1 MEENSFQVYG
11 NRRVIFW
18 LSGEMCEKPE
28 ELILSPSFRKFLD
41 LALKNL
47 QRRKSP
53 LLQIFGET
61 RITEKALEKLI
72 ETFLYLTK
80 LEGQKVPQIVEG
92 SETFFRDQELFN
104 DFVEYLYNYWRHFE
118 RFVIVSDTARD
129 TFDQRPY
136 RTFNET
142 IERLTHLVRG
152 VYRDIQEHI
161 TYQHPRVYRQAQA
174 GADVAAI
181 ASPKEITFPGSVY
194 DPLQQVPIIRQVLLY
209 PPLVLEPPNNK
220 RTGQFQKVEDNPFP
234 EGYVFHPRKWI
245 CYPAKV
251 GELTILVYFH
261 ETFFELGFSLCNLF
275 QLAGDEDLK
284 RPPDGIYLYGLP
296 EHFLSEHAPLPTV
309 FYDDQEHDL
318 ILGAVPDSEMF
329 GYFGYLK
336 KMILT
341 QHNVKI
347 MKKGRLPFHGALAS
361 IYMEGKKANVLI
373 MGESGAGKSETLEAL
388 RVLGQGRVG
397 EISIIADDMGSV
409 KLDDQGCA
417 LGYGTEIGAFV
428 RLDDLQPGYAFGQI
442 GRAIFMSP
450 SETNARAL
458 LPVNLYNNIIKGEP
472 LDIILYANNYQEV
485 DESRPV
491 IEQFSSPEKALE
503 VFRAGRVMSKG
514 TTTSKG
520 LIGTYFA
527 NIFGAPQ
534 YKNLHE
540 EIAKHYFE
548 SFFEHGLFVG
558 ELRTRLGLEG
568 WEQKGPAAAAECLL
582 DLMDRLQL

>member
-1 MEENSFQVYG
+1 MEESSFRVYG
-11 NRRVIFW
+11 DRRVIFW
-18 LSGEMCEKPE
+18 LSGSMCEKPE
-28 ELILSPSFRKFLD
+28 ELILSQPFRQFLS
-41 LALKNL
+41 LAIQNL

-53 LLQIFGET
+53 LLRIFGELPAT
-61 RITEKALEKLI
+61 GKGLDLLL

-80 LEGQKVPQIVEG
+80 LEGKKVPRIVEG
-92 SETFFRDQELFN
+92 SEVFFWDPESFN

-152 VYRDIQEHI
+152 VYRDVQEHI
-161 TYQHPRVYRQAQA
+161 TYQHPRVYRQASA

-181 ASPKEITFPGSVY
+181 ASPKEIALPGSAY
-194 DPLQQVPIIRQVLLY
+194 RALQQVPIIRQVLLY

-220 RTGQFQKVEDNPFP
+220 RSGQFKRVMENPLP
-234 EGYVFHPRKWI
+234 PGYSFHPRKWV

-251 GELTILVYFH
+251 GELTVLVYFQ
-261 ETFFELGFSLCNLF
+261 EKFFELGFSLCNLF

-284 RPPDGIYLYGLP
+284 QPPDGIYLYGLP
-296 EHFLSEHAPLPTV
+296 EEFLSAYDPLPTV
-309 FYDDQEHDL
+309 FYDDEEHDL
-318 ILGAVPDSEMF
+318 ILGAVPDREMF

-341 QHNVKI
+341 QHNVKM
-347 MKKGRLPFHGALAS
+347 MKMGRLPFHGALAK
-361 IYMEGKKANVLI
+361 MCVDGKEASVLI

-388 RVLGQGRVG
+388 RVLGEERVG

-409 KLDDQGCA
+409 KLDDRGRA

-485 DESRPV
+485 DETYPV
-491 IEQFSSPEKALE
+491 IERFSTPEEALD
-503 VFRAGRVMSKG
+503 VFRAGKVMSKG
-514 TTTSKG
+514 TTTAEG

-527 NIFGAPQ
+527 NVFGPPQ
-534 YKNLHE
+534 YRSLHE
-540 EIAKHYFE
+540 GIAERFFE
-548 SFFEHGLFVG
+548 SFFEQGLYVG

-568 WEQKGPAAAAECLL
+568 WEQKGPAAAAEGLL
-582 DLMDRLQL
+582 TLIDRL

>member
-1 MEENSFQVYG
+1 MEESSFRVYG
-11 NRRVIFW
+11 DRRVIFW
-18 LSGEMCEKPE
+18 LSGSMCEKPE
-28 ELILSPSFRKFLD
+28 ELIRSQPFRQFLR
-41 LALKNL
+41 LAIQNL

-53 LLQIFGET
+53 LLRIFGELPT
-61 RITEKALEKLI
+61 TGEGLDLLL

-80 LEGQKVPQIVEG
+80 LEGKKVPRIVEG
-92 SETFFRDQELFN
+92 SEVFFRDPESFN

-118 RFVIVSDTARD
+118 RFVIVSDTPRD

-152 VYRDIQEHI
+152 VYRDVQEHI
-161 TYQHPRVYRQAQA
+161 TYQHPRVYRQASA

-181 ASPKEITFPGSVY
+181 ASPKDIALPGSAY
-194 DPLQQVPIIRQVLLY
+194 RALQQVPIIRQVLLY

-220 RTGQFQKVEDNPFP
+220 RSGQFKRVMENPLP
-234 EGYVFHPRKWI
+234 AGYSFHPRKWV

-251 GELTILVYFH
+251 GELTILVYFQ
-261 ETFFELGFSLCNLF
+261 EKFFELGFSLCNLF
-275 QLAGDEDLK
+275 QLAADEDLK

-296 EHFLSEHAPLPTV
+296 EEFLSAYDPLPTV
-309 FYDDQEHDL
+309 FYDDEEHDL
-318 ILGAVPDSEMF
+318 ILGAVPDREMF

-341 QHNVKI
+341 QHNIKM
-347 MKKGRLPFHGALAS
+347 MKMGRLPFHGALAKLCVD
-361 IYMEGKKANVLI
+361 GKEASVLI

-388 RVLGQGRVG
+388 RVLGEERVG
-397 EISIIADDMGSV
+397 EISIISDDMGSV
-409 KLDDQGCA
+409 KLDDQGRA

-458 LPVNLYNNIIKGEP
+458 LPVNLYNNIIKGES

-485 DESRPV
+485 DESHPV
-491 IEQFSSPEKALE
+491 IERFSTPEEALDI
-503 VFRAGRVMSKG
+503 FRAGKVMSKG
-514 TTTSKG
+514 TTTAEG

-527 NIFGAPQ
+527 NIFGPPQ
-534 YKNLHE
+534 YRSLHE
-540 EIAKHYFE
+540 GLAERFFE
-548 SFFEHGLFVG
+548 SFFEQGLYVG

-568 WEQKGPAAAAECLL
+568 WERRGPAAAAEGLL
-582 DLMDRLQL
+582 TLIDHL

>member
-1 MEENSFQVYG
+1 MEESSFRVYG

-18 LSGEMCEKPE
+18 LSGSMCEKPE
-28 ELILSPSFRKFLD
+28 ELIRSQPFRQFLR
-41 LALKNL
+41 LAIQNL

-53 LLQIFGET
+53 LLRIFGELPT
-61 RITEKALEKLI
+61 TGEGFDLLL

-80 LEGQKVPQIVEG
+80 VEGKKVPRIVEG
-92 SETFFRDQELFN
+92 SEVFFRDPKSFN

-118 RFVIVSDTARD
+118 RFVIVSDTPRD

-152 VYRDIQEHI
+152 VYRDVQEHI
-161 TYQHPRVYRQAQA
+161 TYQHPRVYRQASA

-181 ASPKEITFPGSVY
+181 ASPKDIALPGSAY
-194 DPLQQVPIIRQVLLY
+194 RALQQVPIIRQVLLY

-220 RTGQFQKVEDNPFP
+220 RSGQFKRVMENPLP
-234 EGYVFHPRKWI
+234 AGYSFHPRKWV

-251 GELTILVYFH
+251 GELTILVYFQ
-261 ETFFELGFSLCNLF
+261 EKFFELGFSLCNLF
-275 QLAGDEDLK
+275 QLAADEDLK

-296 EHFLSEHAPLPTV
+296 EEFLSAYDPLPTV
-309 FYDDQEHDL
+309 FYDDEEHDL
-318 ILGAVPDSEMF
+318 ILGAVPDREMF

-341 QHNVKI
+341 QHNIKM
-347 MKKGRLPFHGALAS
+347 MKMGRLPFHGALAKLCVD
-361 IYMEGKKANVLI
+361 GKEASVLI

-388 RVLGQGRVG
+388 RVLGEERVG
-397 EISIIADDMGSV
+397 EISIISDDMGSV
-409 KLDDQGCA
+409 KLDDQGRA
-417 LGYGTEIGAFV
+417 LGFGTEIGAFV

-450 SETNARAL
+450 SEINARAL
-458 LPVNLYNNIIKGEP
+458 LPVNLYNNIIKGES

-485 DESRPV
+485 DESHPV
-491 IEQFSSPEKALE
+491 IERFSTPEEALE
-503 VFRAGRVMSKG
+503 VFRAGKVMSKG
-514 TTTSKG
+514 TTTAEG

-527 NIFGAPQ
+527 NIFGPPQ
-534 YKNLHE
+534 YRSLHE
-540 EIAKHYFE
+540 GIAERFFE
-548 SFFEHGLFVG
+548 SFFEQGLFVG

-568 WEQKGPAAAAECLL
+568 WEQKGPAAAAEGLL
-582 DLMDRLQL
+582 TLIDRL